1 MNQERQN
8 QIMIIGMK
16 EIINILGITIMKDI
30 IKQILIIILYMAVG
44 IDMIIAQALINIEV
58 VA

>member
-16 EIINILGITIMKDI
+16 EIINIPDVTTMKDI
-30 IKQILIIILYMAVG
+30 IK
-44 IDMIIAQALINIEV
+44 
-58 VA
+58 

>member
-30 IKQILIIILYMAVG
+30 IKQILIII
-44 IDMIIAQALINIEV
+44 
-58 VA
+58 